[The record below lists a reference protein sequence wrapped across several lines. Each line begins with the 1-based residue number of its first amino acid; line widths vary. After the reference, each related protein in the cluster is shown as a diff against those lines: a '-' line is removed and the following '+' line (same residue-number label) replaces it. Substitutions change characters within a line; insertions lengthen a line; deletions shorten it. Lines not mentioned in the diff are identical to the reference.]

1 MKIHLNSRNGMYT
14 VVNYNDTYITLTT
27 AKYYAFQVP
36 CSDFKCF
43 AGGNFNSG
51 ITKEEQDLF
60 LATVNPSMFA
70 HQEKM
75 TQNVL
80 ETIKALQTESTVKDE
95 IDIHLETH
103 DYNHD
108 TEEELKRA
116 QRELIA
122 LKDKALEDAR
132 EVYRYTIPHN
142 EFKLIR
148 PIKFIIQENVLD
160 GTLRFKY
167 DPYEFVDSYHSALS
181 NLFREADW
189 STINGG
195 WLQQIKGKIILFG
208 KSGDYGVYDDTIATE
223 LASKL
228 FTEKFVFSHA
238 GQEMLDISHLYDD
251 MPF

>member
-1 MKIHLNSRNGMYT
+1 MYT
-14 VVNYNDTYITLTT
+14 VVSYDNTYITLTT
-27 AKYYAFQVP
+27 AKHYAFQVP

-43 AGGNFNSG
+43 AGGFNNSN
-51 ITKEEQDLF
+51 ISTEETDRF

-75 TQNVL
+75 TNNII
-80 ETIKALQTESTVKDE
+80 EAIKALQTESVVKD
-95 IDIHLETH
+95 
-103 DYNHD
+103 
-108 TEEELKRA
+108 EEELKRV
-116 QRELIA
+116 QRELTA

-142 EFKLIR
+142 EFRLIR

-167 DPYEFVDSYHSALS
+167 DPYGFVDNYHSALS
-181 NLFREADW
+181 HLFKEADW

-195 WLQQIKGKIILFG
+195 WIQCVHGKIILFG

-228 FTEKFVFSHA
+228 FTEKIVFSHA
-238 GQEMLDISHLYDD
+238 GAEMLDISHLYDD
-251 MPF
+251 IPF

>member
-14 VVNYNDTYITLTT
+14 VVSYDNTYITLTT
-27 AKYYAFQVP
+27 AKHYAFQVP

-43 AGGNFNSG
+43 AGGFNNSN
-51 ITKEEQDLF
+51 ISTEETDRF

-75 TQNVL
+75 TNNII
-80 ETIKALQTESTVKDE
+80 EAIKALQTESVVKD
-95 IDIHLETH
+95 
-103 DYNHD
+103 
-108 TEEELKRA
+108 EEELKRV
-116 QRELIA
+116 QRELTA

-142 EFKLIR
+142 EFRLIR

-167 DPYEFVDSYHSALS
+167 DPYGFVDNYHSALS
-181 NLFREADW
+181 HLFKEADW

-195 WLQQIKGKIILFG
+195 WIQCVHGKIILFG

-228 FTEKFVFSHA
+228 FTEKIVFSHA
-238 GQEMLDISHLYDD
+238 GAEMLDISHLYDD
-251 MPF
+251 IPF